1 MRKNELLHF
10 HSLLLTLVQGYDERG
25 QLPEG
30 ALTEYRKIGVTPMS
44 IQASRDDHEAAV
56 LELSSVL
63 AELAESTEP
72 SAQPVGSDPPGVG
85 AE

>member
-10 HSLLLTLVQGYDERG
+10 HSLLLTIVQGYDERG
-25 QLPEG
+25 KLPDG
-30 ALTEYRKIGVTPMS
+30 ALTDYREIGVTPMS

-56 LELSSVL
+56 LELGSVL
-63 AELAESTEP
+63 ADLAVSTEP
-72 SAQPVGSDPPGVG
+72 DAQPVAPNRPEVG

>member
-10 HSLLLTLVQGYDERG
+10 HSLLLTIVQGYDERG
-25 QLPEG
+25 QLPED
-30 ALTEYRKIGVTPMS
+30 ALVDYREIGVTPMS

-56 LELSSVL
+56 LELGSVL
-63 AELAESTEP
+63 ENLAVSTAP
-72 SAQPVGSDPPGVG
+72 HAQPVAPNRPEVG

>member
-10 HSLLLTLVQGYDERG
+10 HSLLLTIVRGYDERER
-25 QLPEG
+25 LPDG
-30 ALTEYRKIGVTPMS
+30 ALADYREIGVTPMS

-63 AELAESTEP
+63 AETAVSTEAD
-72 SAQPVGSDPPGVG
+72 AQPVALTRPEVG

>member
-25 QLPEG
+25 QLPDG
-30 ALTEYRKIGVTPMS
+30 ALAEYREIGVTPMS

-56 LELSSVL
+56 LELSAVL
-63 AELAESTEP
+63 AELAESTAP
-72 SAQPVGSDPPGVG
+72 DAQPVGASPPGVG

>member
-25 QLPEG
+25 ELPDG
-30 ALTEYRKIGVTPMS
+30 ALAEYRDIGVTPMS
-44 IQASRDDHEAAV
+44 IQASRDDHETAV

-63 AELAESTEP
+63 AETAETTDAQ
-72 SAQPVGSDPPGVG
+72 AQPVGANPPGVG